1 MKFRNCN
8 AGPHGMGETFRNLPK
23 DDDDDVKDNV
33 NVIKNGLSH
42 LI

>member
-1 MKFRNCN
+1 
-8 AGPHGMGETFRNLPK
+8 MGETFRNLPK

-33 NVIKNGLSH
+33 NVIKNGLSP

>member
-1 MKFRNCN
+1 MKFRNCH
-8 AGPHGMGETFRNLPK
+8 AGPHGMEETFRNLLK

-33 NVIKNGLSH
+33 NVIKKGLSH

>member
-1 MKFRNCN
+1 
-8 AGPHGMGETFRNLPK
+8 MGETFRSLPK

-33 NVIKNGLSH
+33 NVIKKGLSH

>member
-1 MKFRNCN
+1 
-8 AGPHGMGETFRNLPK
+8 MGETFRNLPK
-23 DDDDDVKDNV
+23 DDDDGVKDNV